1 MWRSRRNAL
10 APLLVLPAGRW
21 PIGMSLGKRLSAHIA
36 APWVLSLVLRLIAL
50 IAFGLIGA

>member
-1 MWRSRRNAL
+1 MCRSRRNAL